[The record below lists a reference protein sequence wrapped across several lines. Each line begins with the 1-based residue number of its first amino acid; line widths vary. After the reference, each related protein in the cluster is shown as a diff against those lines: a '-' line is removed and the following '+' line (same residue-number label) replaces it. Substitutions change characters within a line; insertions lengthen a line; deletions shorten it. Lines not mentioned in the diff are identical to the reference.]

1 MGRRLSIPPALPVLI
16 GILSCAPLWAQP
28 TSDPAEVAPSPPQA
42 ETAPLPGDAATVTPA
57 PAEGDVIYVQ
67 RDGRWVAAPAGEVF
81 SAQSA
86 SPADDGEREPA
97 PVYISSLSLD
107 GDVVGDYA
115 EMTARIGIEITQPD
129 QWQDVPL
136 SLHQAHVYEP
146 AYEGD
151 GEAVPATGLPPEEGV
166 HWLIRGKGSHRL
178 QLKFRLPVKSSPAG
192 VQLQLTLPALPSGFY
207 ARAVLRVAGHQAVL
221 RGTVDGLDVRRREL
235 EGGRTEFD
243 CDVSGTRWDLSW
255 RNQAD
260 EQPIVSQTSYLRL
273 GRVDGELRLEVRQQC
288 DVSRGQ
294 LTELKVRLPS
304 GFTLRDV
311 ERRQGLQRDRL
322 MWSPI
327 DGREGWIR
335 VPLSPPAEVE
345 DSLELNWRLS
355 RPFPTEGG
363 MVVLDGLELE
373 GTGSHTG
380 TIEIESVE
388 GHALSPPTGQ
398 SRGVYQKSTTEPRS
412 GGPSILRA
420 FEFQSLP
427 YVLEFEIAPVPP
439 RVSAA
444 AHNYLW
450 LGPEQ
455 DELYVWT
462 ELTVESG
469 QVSELAWEWPG
480 WAAAGWAPASTLID
494 VTVLTGDATEV
505 VRGTI
510 EMPDADAEQLR
521 LSLSRPCS
529 GRMRILLA
537 MNRPVELDSGGLEFV
552 AARPALEYSARTGT
566 LSIAG
571 DRRLEI
577 QTDSDPAAAAAT
589 DLPALPAG
597 VPSAFGGSRVQ
608 SWAIGPST
616 APITVQR
623 TEHQR
628 TVRASATVTV
638 SEISRTSVRVVEEID
653 YEVRHGE
660 ISSLLLQLP
669 GSLVDEVDP
678 GRNGAS
684 TPFADV
690 GVEFRISHGDEFT
703 AERTGDQVRLQ
714 LSQPAQD
721 AFRLTVDFVLPL
733 PTVGDGEVQQIVVP
747 FVRSLDADFTATLL
761 RIESPATLRLATN
774 EPGWTFRTTRSGVPA
789 WVTSQQPGSAVLSLD
804 ESLLRAPQQ
813 FTVDTAFVRTWI
825 DDAGESRTEAEYL
838 IRNAPGR
845 IFIQLPSQASN
856 VELRWN
862 GAPLAAGTGV
872 RPFSD
877 LPDAFII
884 ERPEDDASAAG
895 RLQVRYRR
903 RNGEAL
909 RVLARTRL
917 DFPDFGDSVAVTET
931 LCEIVLPPGHQLSEA
946 PAGLAPQYEWQR
958 ESVIWMRR
966 STAEY
971 RTRRDQLGIEPI
983 AQRGNLYA
991 FSTYGP
997 VRAASFGSMAQSV
1010 IVLLGAGLTLLL
1022 GFAFGRIP
1030 ATRNVLSVLVL
1041 GFVFAL
1047 LSLWHLELMQLL
1059 LQPALLGLLL
1069 ASVAAAFD
1077 AATRRRR
1084 GVLIPRDGSSLS
1096 RMPGVREERRSSIH
1110 GSGPAAAARTA
1121 LYQAEAGPQ
1130 SGGTP

>member
-1 MGRRLSIPPALPVLI
+1 MP
-16 GILSCAPLWAQP
+16 
-28 TSDPAEVAPSPPQA
+28 DPADVAPSRPEA
-42 ETAPLPGDAATVTPA
+42 ETAPLPSDAAVPALA

-67 RDGRWVAAPAGEVF
+67 RDGRWVAVPAGEVF
-81 SAQSA
+81 SAQRA
-86 SPADDGEREPA
+86 SPAGDGEREPA

-107 GDVVGDYA
+107 GEVTGDFA
-115 EMTARIGIEITQPD
+115 EMTADIGIEVTQPEE
-129 QWQDVPL
+129 WHDVPL

-146 AYEGD
+146 SYEGD
-151 GEAVPATGLPPEEGV
+151 GEAVPATGLAPEEGV

-178 QLKFRLPVKSSPAG
+178 QLRFRLPVKSSPAG
-192 VQLQLTLPALPSGFY
+192 EQLQLTLPELPSGFY
-207 ARAVLRVAGHQAVL
+207 ARAVLRVPGLQAVL
-221 RGTVDGLDVRRREL
+221 RGSVDGLEVLRREL

-243 CDVSGTRWDLSW
+243 CDVAGTRWDLSW
-255 RNQAD
+255 RNQVD

-288 DVSRGQ
+288 DVSRGR
-294 LTELKVRLPS
+294 LAELKVRLPS
-304 GFTLRDV
+304 GFSLRDV

-327 DGREGWIR
+327 EGQEGWIR
-335 VPLSPPAEVE
+335 VPLSPPVEVE
-345 DSLELNWRLS
+345 DSMELNWRLAQS
-355 RPFPTEGG
+355 FPAEGG
-363 MVVLDGLELE
+363 KVALDGLELE
-373 GTGSHTG
+373 GPGSHSG

-388 GHALSPPTGQ
+388 GYALSPPTGQ

-420 FEFQSLP
+420 FEFQTHP
-427 YVLEFEIAPVPP
+427 YLLEFEIAPVPP

-450 LGPEQ
+450 LGLNQ

-469 QVSELAWEWPG
+469 QVSELAWDWPG

-494 VTVLTGDATEV
+494 VAVLTGDATEV

-510 EMPDADAEQLR
+510 VMPDDGADGEQLR
-521 LSLSRPCS
+521 VSLSRPCS

-537 MNRPVELDSGGLEFV
+537 MNRPVESDMDVLEFV

-577 QTDSDPAAAAAT
+577 QADSDPALAAAT
-589 DLPALPAG
+589 DLPGLPSG
-597 VPSAFGGSRVQ
+597 VPSAFGGSRPQ
-608 SWAIGPST
+608 SWVVGPSA
-616 APITVQR
+616 APITVKR

-628 TVRASATVTV
+628 TLRASATVTV
-638 SEISRTSVRVVEEID
+638 SEISRRSVRVVEEID

-669 GSLVDEVDP
+669 DLLVDEVENA
-678 GRNGAS
+678 GVGARA
-684 TPFADV
+684 PFDDV
-690 GVEFRISHGDEFT
+690 GVEFALSNGVPFT
-703 AERTGDQVRLQ
+703 AERTDDQVRLQ
-714 LSQPAQD
+714 LSHPAQD
-721 AFRLTVDFVLPL
+721 AFRLTVDFVLSL
-733 PTVGDGEVQQIVVP
+733 PALTDGDMQPVELP
-747 FVRSLDADFTATLL
+747 FVRSLDADFASTLL
-761 RIESPATLRLATN
+761 RIESPATLRLAAEET
-774 EPGWTFRTTRSGVPA
+774 GWTFRATRSGVPA
-789 WVTSQQPGSAVLSLD
+789 WMTSQHPGSAQLSLD
-804 ESLLRAPQQ
+804 ESLLRVPQQ
-813 FTVDTAFVRTWI
+813 FTVDTAFVRAWI

-838 IRNAPGR
+838 IRNAPER
-845 IFIQLPSQASN
+845 IFIQLPAKATN

-862 GAPLAAGTGV
+862 GTPLETGTGV
-872 RPFSD
+872 RPFAGQ
-877 LPDAFII
+877 PDSFII

-903 RNGEAL
+903 QGAEPL
-909 RVLARTRL
+909 QILAKTRL

-931 LCEIVLPPGHQLSEA
+931 LCEIVLPPGHQLSDP
-946 PAGLAPQYEWQR
+946 PAGLTSQYEWQR
-958 ESVIWMRR
+958 ESVVWMRR

-971 RTRRDQLGIEPI
+971 RARRDQLGVEPI
-983 AQRGNLYA
+983 SQRGNLYA

-997 VRAASFGSMAQSV
+997 VRGASFGSMAQSV
-1010 IVLLGAGLTLLL
+1010 IVLIGAGLTLLL
-1022 GFAFGRIP
+1022 GFVFGRIP

-1084 GVLIPRDGSSLS
+1084 GVLIPRDGSSIS
-1096 RMPGVREERRSSIH
+1096 RLPGVREERRSSIH
-1110 GSGPAAAARTA
+1110 GSGAAVSARTA

-1130 SGGTP
+1130 SGGAT